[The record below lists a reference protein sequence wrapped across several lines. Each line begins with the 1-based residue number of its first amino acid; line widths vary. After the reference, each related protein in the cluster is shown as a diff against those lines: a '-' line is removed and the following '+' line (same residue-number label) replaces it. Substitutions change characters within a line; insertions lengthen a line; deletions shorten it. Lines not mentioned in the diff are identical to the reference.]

1 MATALRPI
9 AHEDR
14 LSLVE
19 HLDELRT
26 RIIICLVG
34 FVIAFG
40 FCFWQNDAILEILDR
55 PLQKSAFTKGSDDPL
70 ERTAAFQ
77 QAQKRLYLQWEV
89 LAREMARSDDLSP
102 ALRARWAEMS
112 EQSRVT
118 AAVAPEATG
127 RRPVTLG
134 VGEPFTVTFRVVGY
148 AAMLLTLPLLLYQAY
163 AFILP
168 AFSPREREVALPLM
182 AMVPFLFVGGV
193 VFAYYFVLPNAINFL
208 QNFNDD
214 NYDIL
219 LQARDFYKFSI
230 MVLMVMGILF
240 QVPIG
245 ILAVTRVGHRHA
257 GAAAQEPPLR
267 DPRDRDRGHAA
278 ARPGPGDDADD
289 DGPADR
295 SLRGLYPLSCPAR
308 PSRRARR
315 RPRRGGAGG
324 HRRRRA
330 PARPR
335 SRRLNSCCSTSEAPA
350 AARWSRPSISPSPC
364 SWAAVSSCSA
374 SAETSPADS
383 STR

>member
-9 AHEDR
+9 SHEDR

-26 RIIICLVG
+26 RIIICIVG
-34 FVIAFG
+34 FLVAFG
-40 FCFWQNDAILEILDR
+40 FCFWQNDLILEILDR
-55 PLQKSAFTKGSDDPL
+55 PLEQSAFTEGSEDPL
-70 ERTAAFQ
+70 ERSAAFQ
-77 QAQKRLYLQWEV
+77 QEQKQLYLQLEQ
-89 LAREMARSDDLSP
+89 LTRALEQSDDSSP
-102 ALRARWAEMS
+102 AVRQAAEA
-112 EQSRVT
+112 VT
-118 AAVAPEATG
+118 RQAQATAEAAPETTG

-148 AAMLLTLPLLLYQAY
+148 AALLLSLPLLLYQAY

-219 LQARDFYKFSI
+219 LQARDYYKFSI

-245 ILAVTRVGHRHA
+245 ILAVTRVGIVSTSQLRKNRRYA
-257 GAAAQEPPLR
+257 ILVIAILAMLLPGQDPVTMLMMMAPLIVLFEGSILLATVLER
-267 DPRDRDRGHAA
+267 RADRAA
-278 ARPGPGDDADD
+278 AREEAELARYDEDA
-289 DGPADR
+289 PLHEPDR
-295 SLRGLYPLSCPAR
+295 EDKS
-308 PSRRARR
+308 
-315 RPRRGGAGG
+315 
-324 HRRRRA
+324 
-330 PARPR
+330 
-335 SRRLNSCCSTSEAPA
+335 
-350 AARWSRPSISPSPC
+350 
-364 SWAAVSSCSA
+364 
-374 SAETSPADS
+374 
-383 STR
+383 

>member
-26 RIIICLVG
+26 RIVICLVG
-34 FVIAFG
+34 FLIAFG
-40 FCFWQNDAILEILDR
+40 FCFWQNDTILEILDR
-55 PLQKSAFTKGSDDPL
+55 PLEKSAFQRGSQDPL
-70 ERTAAFQ
+70 ERAAEFQ
-77 QAQKRLYLQWEV
+77 QAQKRLFLQWEV
-89 LAREMARSDDLSP
+89 LAREMSRSDELSP
-102 ALRARWAEMS
+102 ELRERWAQMS
-112 EQSRVT
+112 ELSAAT
-118 AAVAPEATG
+118 ADTAPRAGG

-148 AAMLLTLPLLLYQAY
+148 AAMLIALPLLLYQAY

-182 AMVPFLFVGGV
+182 AMVPFLFAGGV

-245 ILAVTRVGHRHA
+245 ILAVTRVGIVTPAQLRKNRRYA
-257 GAAAQEPPLR
+257 ILVIAILAMLLPGQDPVTMLLMMAPLILLFEGSILLAAVL
-267 DPRDRDRGHAA
+267 DRRAARAA
-278 ARPGPGDDADD
+278 AREEAETAVTD
-289 DGPADR
+289 DGELPHDPDR
-295 SLRGLYPLSCPAR
+295 
-308 PSRRARR
+308 
-315 RPRRGGAGG
+315 
-324 HRRRRA
+324 
-330 PARPR
+330 
-335 SRRLNSCCSTSEAPA
+335 E
-350 AARWSRPSISPSPC
+350 
-364 SWAAVSSCSA
+364 
-374 SAETSPADS
+374 D
-383 STR
+383 

>member
-34 FVIAFG
+34 FLIAFG
-40 FCFWQNDAILEILDR
+40 FCFWQNDTILEILDR
-55 PLQKSAFTKGSDDPL
+55 PLEKSAFQEGSQDPL
-70 ERTAAFQ
+70 ERAAEFQ

-89 LAREMARSDDLSP
+89 LARDMARADELSP
-102 ALRARWAEMS
+102 ELRERWTQMGELSAATAE
-112 EQSRVT
+112 
-118 AAVAPEATG
+118 AAPEAGG

-148 AAMLLTLPLLLYQAY
+148 AAMLLALPLLLYQAY

-182 AMVPFLFVGGV
+182 ALVPFLFAGGV
-193 VFAYYFVLPNAINFL
+193 VFAYFFVLPNAINFL

-245 ILAVTRVGHRHA
+245 ILAVTRVGIITPAQLRKHRRYA
-257 GAAAQEPPLR
+257 ILVIAILAMLLPGQDPVTMLMMMAPLIVLFEGSILLAAVL
-267 DPRDRDRGHAA
+267 DRRAARAA
-278 ARPGPGDDADD
+278 AREEAELAVTD
-289 DGPADR
+289 DGELPHDPDR
-295 SLRGLYPLSCPAR
+295 
-308 PSRRARR
+308 
-315 RPRRGGAGG
+315 
-324 HRRRRA
+324 
-330 PARPR
+330 
-335 SRRLNSCCSTSEAPA
+335 E
-350 AARWSRPSISPSPC
+350 
-364 SWAAVSSCSA
+364 
-374 SAETSPADS
+374 D
-383 STR
+383 